1 MPPPIVRGGGFPL
14 FRRVPKNWDIGP
26 IGSLFFILATQK
38 TFHTIDE
45 DAKWHLSWSEPPF
58 RDKRTLP
65 SIFLSLSCQH
75 ETNFVHVSTLGSKR
89 VTATQSRGHC
99 GGIKMRNQGGA
110 VIDSRA
116 KFAWKLGSCRNY
128 RRAINQRIMSQTRTR
143 VVQTCP
149 SFLDSCAGIFQS
161 FARMDKTIFHAVLY
175 NNKAQ
180 VLPKPII
187 FAAIAGFQN
196 NTQSSRPKPLC

>member
-1 MPPPIVRGGGFPL
+1 MKMPSDTYHDQSHRLEIRGGWHRSFRLCLVNRKQTLCMSAHLEVRG
-14 FRRVPKNWDIGP
+14 W
-26 IGSLFFILATQK
+26 Q
-38 TFHTIDE
+38 
-45 DAKWHLSWSEPPF
+45 
-58 RDKRTLP
+58 
-65 SIFLSLSCQH
+65 
-75 ETNFVHVSTLGSKR
+75 
-89 VTATQSRGHC
+89 ATQSRGHC

-180 VLPKPII
+180 VFTKPII

-196 NTQSSRPKPLC
+196 NTQSSRPKPLCQINIMYEKVCCILTVLLN

>member
-58 RDKRTLP
+58 RDKRWLA

-89 VTATQSRGHC
+89 VTGDPIKGSLRGNQNEKSGGGRDRFSCKVCLEIGFLSKLPPRDKSENYEPNSNKGCPNLPEFPWFMRWNFPKFCAHGQNHISR
-99 GGIKMRNQGGA
+99 
-110 VIDSRA
+110 
-116 KFAWKLGSCRNY
+116 
-128 RRAINQRIMSQTRTR
+128 R
-143 VVQTCP
+143 VVQ
-149 SFLDSCAGIFQS
+149 
-161 FARMDKTIFHAVLY
+161 
-175 NNKAQ
+175 
-180 VLPKPII
+180 
-187 FAAIAGFQN
+187 
-196 NTQSSRPKPLC
+196 